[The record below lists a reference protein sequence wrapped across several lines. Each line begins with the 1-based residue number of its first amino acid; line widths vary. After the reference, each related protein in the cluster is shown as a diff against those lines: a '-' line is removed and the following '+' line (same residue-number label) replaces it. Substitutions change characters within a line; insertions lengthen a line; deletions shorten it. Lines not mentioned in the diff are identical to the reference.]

1 MQITFTVYEDYNDN
15 SVAELELP
23 IGTENLL
30 RKNGAHLIGDV
41 VKLIEEDTL
50 KDIKYMGA
58 TKQKDIKNALFNY
71 ELYVSPDPVKFIMNC
86 KKVA

>member
-50 KDIKYMGA
+50 KDIKYMGV

-71 ELYVSPDPVKFIMNC
+71 ELCVSPDPVEFILNC
-86 KKVA
+86 KKIA

>member
-50 KDIKYMGA
+50 KDIKYMGV

-71 ELYVSPDPVKFIMNC
+71 ELYVSPDPVEFILNC
-86 KKVA
+86 KKIA